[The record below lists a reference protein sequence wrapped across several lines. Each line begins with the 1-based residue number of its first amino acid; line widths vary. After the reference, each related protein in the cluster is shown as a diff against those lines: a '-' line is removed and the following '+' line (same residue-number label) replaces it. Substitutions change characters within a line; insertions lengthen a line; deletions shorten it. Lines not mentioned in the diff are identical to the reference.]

1 MLFKGREG
9 KSLRSQ
15 ARMGR
20 RDGPAIGGRGLASE
34 PPVLQY
40 PTIRSRSWRPWRACP
55 RHLGLSKADRASA
68 QTTARCAATRGP
80 RRFPLRRDHNVHR
93 VRALTPQLTC
103 KGII

>member
-1 MLFKGREG
+1 MPFKGREG

-55 RHLGLSKADRASA
+55 RHLGLSKADRARA
-68 QTTARCAATRGP
+68 QTPARLAAARGYRCFP
-80 RRFPLRRDHNVHR
+80 FRREYMCTVFAR
-93 VRALTPQLTC
+93 
-103 KGII
+103 